1 MEGFNRQGHRIPQ
14 VIVTLSPTG
23 NLQAEVAGH
32 NGSRQVI
39 HIPPG
44 QCEAVLHRIL
54 KGQALS
60 AAQEAW
66 AILQASRNHKPYETQ
81 LEDLATRKYQIM
93 AAKRQYQLIESQV
106 GVLPQVKTTKS
117 GKAHTQPKPPS
128 YNNPAL
134 AKAFASL
141 L

>member
-1 MEGFNRQGHRIPQ
+1 MTQGFNKMGHRVPQ

-23 NLQAEVAGH
+23 DLQAEVAGH

-39 HIPPG
+39 HIPPS
-44 QCEAVLHRIL
+44 QCESTLHRIL

-60 AAQEAW
+60 AAEEAW

-81 LEDLATRKYQIM
+81 LEDLATRKY
-93 AAKRQYQLIESQV
+93 ARRSYQLIESQV

-117 GKAHTQPKPPS
+117 GKARVQSKPPS
-128 YNNPAL
+128 YNNPKL
-134 AKAFASL
+134 TRAFANL